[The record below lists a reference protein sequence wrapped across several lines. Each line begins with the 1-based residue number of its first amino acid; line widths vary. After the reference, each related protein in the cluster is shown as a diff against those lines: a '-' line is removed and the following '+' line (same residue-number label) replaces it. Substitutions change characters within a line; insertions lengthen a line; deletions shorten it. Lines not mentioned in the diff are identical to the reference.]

1 MELAQVALDASTSAR
16 VGQMTHSFTLGSG
29 RIVWERKSQWWIWKE
44 ANVGRREQG
53 YFQALRRGGG

>member
-53 YFQALRRGGG
+53 HLQALRRGGG